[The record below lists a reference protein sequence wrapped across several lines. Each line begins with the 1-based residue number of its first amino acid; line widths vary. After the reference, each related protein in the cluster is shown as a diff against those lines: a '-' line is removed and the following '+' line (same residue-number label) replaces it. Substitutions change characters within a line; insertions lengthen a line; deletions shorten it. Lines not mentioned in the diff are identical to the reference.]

1 MTEVD
6 YTIVLRAI
14 SFAARFHEGQVR
26 KDGKTPYVAH
36 PARVLAVLT
45 NVFGVKDPEV
55 LAAGVLHDT
64 IEDTLADCDDL
75 IEKFGERVAGFVAI
89 LTKDKRLP
97 EEERERTYFEA
108 LAAAPL
114 EVKLCKLA
122 DTYDNLDD
130 SSGLSVE
137 FRTRKSY
144 KAREFLDAFAPGFP
158 AEWQHALEHVR
169 RQIDATDQATQ
180 ALRKS

>member
-1 MTEVD
+1 MTEID
-6 YTIVLRAI
+6 YTIVFRAV
-14 SFAARFHEGQVR
+14 SFAARHHEGQLR
-26 KDGKTPYVAH
+26 KDGRTPYVAH
-36 PARVLAVLT
+36 PARVLAILT
-45 NVFGVKDPEV
+45 SVFGVKDPEV

-75 IEKFGERVAGFVAI
+75 IEEFGERVAGFVAL

-130 SSGLSVE
+130 SSDLSVE
-137 FRTRKSY
+137 FRTKKSH
-144 KAREFLDAFAPGFP
+144 KARELLNAFASGFP
-158 AEWQHALEHVR
+158 GEWSHALEHVR
-169 RQIDATDQATQ
+169 QQIETTDQMIQ
-180 ALRKS
+180 RGD

>member
-1 MTEVD
+1 MPEID
-6 YTIVLRAI
+6 YTIVLRAV
-14 SFAARFHEGQVR
+14 SFAARHHEGQVR
-26 KDGKTPYVAH
+26 KDGRTPYVAH
-36 PARVLAVLT
+36 PARVLAVLSG
-45 NVFGVKDPEV
+45 VFGVKDPEV

-75 IEKFGERVAGFVAI
+75 IEGFGERVAGFVAL

-137 FRTRKSY
+137 FRAKKSH
-144 KAREFLDAFAPGFP
+144 KARELLEAFAPGFP
-158 AEWQHALEHVR
+158 AKWSPALEHVR
-169 RQIDATDQATQ
+169 RQVEATDQAIQ
-180 ALRKS
+180 RAD

>member
-1 MTEVD
+1 MTEAD
-6 YTIVLRAI
+6 YTIVLRAV
-14 SFAARFHEGQVR
+14 SFAARHHEGQVR

-36 PARVLAVLT
+36 PARVLAILT

-55 LAAGVLHDT
+55 LAAGALHDT
-64 IEDTLADCDDL
+64 IEDTLADRDDL
-75 IEKFGERVAGFVAI
+75 IEEFGERVAGFVAL

-130 SSGLSVE
+130 SSGLSIE
-137 FRTRKSY
+137 FRTKKSH
-144 KAREFLDAFAPGFP
+144 KARKLLEAFAPGFP
-158 AEWQHALEHVR
+158 TEWHHVLEHVR
-169 RQIDATDQATQ
+169 RQIEATDPTSQ
-180 ALRKS
+180 RGD

>member
-1 MTEVD
+1 MPEID
-6 YTIVLRAI
+6 YTIVLRAV
-14 SFAARFHEGQVR
+14 SFAARHHEGQFR
-26 KDGKTPYVAH
+26 KDGRTPYIAH
-36 PARVLAVLT
+36 PARVLTILT
-45 NVFGVKDPEV
+45 GIFGVTDPDV

-75 IEKFGERVAGFVAI
+75 IEEFGERVAGFVAL

-97 EEERERTYFEA
+97 EEERERTYFET

-130 SSGLSVE
+130 SSGLSAD
-137 FRTRKSY
+137 FRAKKSR
-144 KAREFLDAFAPGFP
+144 KARELLEAFAPGFP
-158 AEWQHALEHVR
+158 AEWSHALEHVQ
-169 RQIDATDQATQ
+169 RQIEATDQAIQ
-180 ALRKS
+180 RLD

>member
-1 MTEVD
+1 MPEVD
-6 YTIVLRAI
+6 YTIVLRAV
-14 SFAARFHEGQVR
+14 SFAARQHEGQVR
-26 KDGKTPYVAH
+26 KDGTTPYVAH
-36 PARVLAVLT
+36 PARVLAILSG
-45 NVFGVKDPEV
+45 VFGVKDPEV

-75 IEKFGERVAGFVAI
+75 IEGFGERVAGFVAL

-108 LAAAPL
+108 LAKAPL

-137 FRTRKSY
+137 FRAKKSR
-144 KAREFLDAFAPGFP
+144 KARELLEAFAPGFP
-158 AEWQHALEHVR
+158 AEWSHALEHVR
-169 RQIDATDQATQ
+169 RQIEATDQMIQRAD
-180 ALRKS
+180 

>member
-1 MTEVD
+1 MTEID
-6 YTIVLRAI
+6 YIIVLRAV
-14 SFAARFHEGQVR
+14 SFAARHHEGQVR
-26 KDGKTPYVAH
+26 KDGRTPYVAH
-36 PARVLAVLT
+36 PARVLTILISI
-45 NVFGVKDPEV
+45 FGVKDPDV

-75 IEKFGERVAGFVAI
+75 IEEFGERVAGFVAL

-130 SSGLSVE
+130 SSGLSIE
-137 FRTRKSY
+137 FLAKTSH
-144 KAREFLDAFAPGFP
+144 KARKLLEAFAPDFP
-158 AEWQHALEHVR
+158 AEWHHALEHVR
-169 RQIDATDQATQ
+169 QQIETTEQAIQ
-180 ALRKS
+180 RGD